1 MLQVNQEQF
10 SAKLSPLSAGIRVLF
25 RGNISTPDPAS
36 VLNPFVDAVH
46 DRAQESGEREVSVD
60 LKDLEY
66 CNSSGFKSFIH
77 WIRRIKEMPEERRYK
92 LRFLTSSERKWQRT
106 SLLALTVFAEELVE
120 IQR

>member
-1 MLQVNQEQF
+1 
-10 SAKLSPLSAGIRVLF
+10 
-25 RGNISTPDPAS
+25 
-36 VLNPFVDAVH
+36 VDAVH